1 MNEWALVFAF
11 MFSGVDRAGKK
22 RYHITCMG
30 RRSET
35 AMIDYWLPL
44 SYQARDY
51 EEMQVK
57 PFKE

>member
-1 MNEWALVFAF
+1 MNEQVGSAFAF
-11 MFSGVDRAGKK
+11 MFSGVDRAGKE

-44 SYQARDY
+44 R
-51 EEMQVK
+51 
-57 PFKE
+57 